1 MMQPFNI
8 VEAMDSPKLFQ
19 KSFAGPSW
27 NPWRTVLKAAYA
39 LPMSNTERE
48 FFHSIAGARDPPTKK
63 VRELWAIAGR
73 RAGKDSISS
82 LIMAHTAA
90 LFSKGKRLRSGEVP
104 LCVALACDRD
114 QAKIVLNYTKAFF
127 NDVPALRKLVRR
139 ETATGLELTNHVE
152 IATGTN
158 SYRAVR
164 GRPILCAVLDEA
176 AFYRQEESALPDEET
191 YKALVPGM
199 LTMQPDAML
208 IGISTPYRKG
218 GLLYRKYQEHYGKNS
233 DDVLV
238 IQAPSR
244 TLNPT
249 IDQKDIDAAL
259 TEDPAHAAAEWLA
272 EFRDD
277 ISGWATRELIE
288 QSVDR
293 DVTVRPPLPDVRY
306 QSFIDGSGGVRDSYC
321 AAVAH
326 AENNVAVLD
335 CLVEI
340 RAPFDPDSATARVA
354 DVLKSYRCHSTVG
367 DHYSAEWIVNAFRRC
382 GITYRHSDRDRSAI
396 YSDALPLFTT
406 GRAKLLDNRRLVTQL
421 ASLERK
427 TSSQGKDKIDHGPGG
442 HDDAA
447 NVAAGA
453 MVLASSEKL
462 EEVPII
468 APIIVGRARTIWG
481 GAASR
486 EPAWCEWAHGA
497 GDTNFWGP
505 TF

>member
-1 MMQPFNI
+1 MTLHLDI
-8 VEAMDSPKLFQ
+8 VAAMNNSKLFQ
-19 KSFAGPSW
+19 KSFAGESW
-27 NPWRTVLKAAYA
+27 NPWRVVLKAAYA
-39 LPMSNTERE
+39 LPMTSAERE
-48 FFHSIAGARDPPTKK
+48 FFQSIAGGRDPPTRK
-63 VRELWAIAGR
+63 VKELWIVAGR

-114 QAKIVLNYTKAFF
+114 QAKIVLNYTKSYFS
-127 NDVPALRKLVRR
+127 DIPALKKLVRR
-139 ETATGLELTNHVE
+139 ETAAGLELTNHVE

-191 YKALVPGM
+191 YKALIPGM
-199 LTMQPDAML
+199 LTLQPDAML
-208 IGISTPYRKG
+208 IGISTPYRKS
-218 GLLYRKYQEHYGKNS
+218 GLLYRKHHDHFGKNS

-249 IDQKDIDAAL
+249 INQSDIDAAL
-259 TEDPAHAAAEWLA
+259 AEDPAHAAAEWLA

-293 DVTVRPPLPDVRY
+293 DVPVRPPLPDVQY
-306 QSFIDGSGGVRDSYC
+306 FSFIDGSGGVRDSYC
-321 AAVAH
+321 AAIAH
-326 AENNVAVLD
+326 NENNVAILD
-335 CLVEI
+335 CLIEI
-340 RAPFDPDSATARVA
+340 RAPFDPDSATTRVA

-367 DHYSAEWIVNAFRRC
+367 DRYSAEWIVSAFKKC

-406 GRAKLLDNRRLVTQL
+406 GRARLLDNKRLVVQL

-427 TSSQGKDKIDHGPGG
+427 TSSMGKDRIDHGPGG

-447 NVAAGA
+447 NVASGA
-453 MVLASSEKL
+453 MVLATANK
-462 EEVPII
+462 EEPPILT
-468 APIIVGRARTIWG
+468 APIICYGSATYDR
-481 GAASR
+481 
-486 EPAWCEWAHGA
+486 WANRG
-497 GDTNFWGP
+497 
-505 TF
+505 